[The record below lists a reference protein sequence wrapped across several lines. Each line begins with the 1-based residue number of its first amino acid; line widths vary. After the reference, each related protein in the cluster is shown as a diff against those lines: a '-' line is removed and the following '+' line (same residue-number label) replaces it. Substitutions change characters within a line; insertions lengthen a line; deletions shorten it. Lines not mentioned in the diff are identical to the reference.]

1 MPGMLI
7 RIRIEERDFN
17 PGDLISVD
25 FFVLFLGQGFP
36 ATPHSARNLERSSDN
51 SHRCGT
57 RLLHRHHS
65 RKPSSE

>member
-25 FFVLFLGQGFP
+25 FFILFLGQGFSRDP
-36 ATPHSARNLERSSDN
+36 PLRSQ
-51 SHRCGT
+51 
-57 RLLHRHHS
+57 
-65 RKPSSE
+65 P